1 MNLKANTAIEQHGP
15 GDKHSLTYHTVS
27 SSFQNEWIPTHV
39 EMIFLA
45 NLEWVD
51 MHISKHT
58 RLRWIISLKLSSR
71 TRMSA
76 SIWRF
81 TDSSR
86 ASRCAVWPVP
96 CSTAW
101 SMLRKWCAESLIVVQ
116 NDKANACILCHAQLH
131 LRRGWRMNTWLRYL
145 RIACNNVFT
154 LTWSYVLKCIIV
166 IATLCKGKS
175 DYRVTLCNALSLSW
189 KNFNRIDG
197 YVSIWPL
204 VLDSEYFHPHEN
216 K

>member
-1 MNLKANTAIEQHGP
+1 
-15 GDKHSLTYHTVS
+15 
-27 SSFQNEWIPTHV
+27 
-39 EMIFLA
+39 MIFLA

-86 ASRCAVWPVP
+86 ASRCAVCPVP

-154 LTWSYVLKCIIV
+154 LTWSHVLKWIIV
-166 IATLCKGKS
+166 IATTCKGMS
-175 DYRVTLCNALSLSW
+175 DYLVNLSNAPSLSW

-197 YVSIWPL
+197 YVSIWVF
-204 VLDSEYFHPHEN
+204 VLYSVYFQPHKN